1 MCAVNAGKWGWM
13 QEELDRLQ
21 REHLSR
27 QLVATKLN
35 PEGFLERQGQRM
47 LNLASNDYLGLASES
62 ADRSEPSNMNSL
74 SGAGASR
81 LVTGNDPIYEQFEQ
95 EFAAF
100 KGTERCLL
108 FSSGYMANMGI
119 IPALVGRHDCVFSD
133 RLNHASIVDGILLS
147 RAEHVRYRHR
157 DLNQLESQLKKAP
170 KESRKLIVTDTIFSM
185 DGTLAP
191 LHDLVTLKDRYGAML
206 MVDEAHSGGIY
217 GSEGQGLVHA
227 MGLQDHVEVQ
237 MGTFSK
243 AYGGCGAY
251 VAGDAILIQF
261 LLNRARTFIYNTAL
275 PPMVIYAVRANWL
288 RARQESW
295 RRKALLARTQQ
306 FRTALQA
313 AGFDTGASESQIIP
327 LMIGDN
333 AQAIAYSEALQSK
346 GIAAVAIRPPTVPQG
361 TSRIRFTLMAT
372 HKEQDL
378 DWAAHC
384 MIELGQQMELI

>member
-1 MCAVNAGKWGWM
+1 MCAVNITKWGWM
-13 QEELDRLQ
+13 KEELERLQ
-21 REHLSR
+21 GEHLSR
-27 QLVATKLN
+27 QLVATKLH
-35 PEGFLERQGQRM
+35 PGGWLEREGQRM

-62 ADRSEPSNMNSL
+62 ADRIEPSLVSYV

-81 LVTGNDPIYEQFEQ
+81 LVAGNDPIYMQFEQ
-95 EFAAF
+95 EFATF

-119 IPALVGRHDCVFSD
+119 IPALVGRRDYVFSD

-157 DLNQLESQLKKAP
+157 DLNQLESQLKKTPENA
-170 KESRKLIVTDTIFSM
+170 RKLIVTDTIFSM

-217 GSEGQGLVHA
+217 GSEGQGIVHA
-227 MGLQDHVEVQ
+227 MGLQDQVDVQ

-243 AYGGCGAY
+243 AYGACGAY
-251 VAGDAILIQF
+251 VAGDGILIQY
-261 LLNRARTFIYNTAL
+261 LINRARTFIYNTAL
-275 PPMVIYAVRANWL
+275 PPIIINAIRENWL
-288 RARQESW
+288 RSRQETW
-295 RRKALLARTQQ
+295 RRVALQARTQQ
-306 FRTALQA
+306 FRNALQT
-313 AGFDTGASESQIIP
+313 AGFNTGASESQIVP
-327 LMIGDN
+327 LIIGDN
-333 AQAIAYSEALQSK
+333 AQAIAFSEALQAE

-361 TSRIRFTLMAT
+361 SSRIRFTLMST
-372 HKEQDL
+372 HKEQDV
-378 DWAAHC
+378 DWAAQR